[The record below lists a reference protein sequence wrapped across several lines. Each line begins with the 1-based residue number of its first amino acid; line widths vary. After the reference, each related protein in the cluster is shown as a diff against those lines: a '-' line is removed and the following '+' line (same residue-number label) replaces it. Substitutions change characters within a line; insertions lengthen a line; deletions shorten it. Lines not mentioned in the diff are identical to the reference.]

1 MNSLLLS
8 FGTKWHED
16 RKARV
21 LMAFKKAQN
30 ILALCISHFCVL
42 CTVFENNETVADLKT
57 GSIL

>member
-16 RKARV
+16 RKTCV
-21 LMAFKKAQN
+21 LMALKAQN

-42 CTVFENNETVADLKT
+42 CTVFENNETVADWKA
-57 GSIL
+57 GS